1 MKLLETFG
9 RALFFSLFSAIGIFA
24 VALAVLGPEWEN
36 LYKINAATE
45 KMQQDNRQIEQIIE
59 DHDVLIGKIHK
70 DPNMLKR
77 LAPEITSEKIEDA
90 NLPDVQI
97 TAEMLEQAKAAIE
110 QVDSNENTKISEEVP
125 AWLER
130 TTLKSSRIILFAAGA
145 GLVLVSFVCF
155 NAKKEKTLGDKSS

>member
-24 VALAVLGPEWEN
+24 VALAVLGPEWKN
-36 LYKINAATE
+36 LYKIEAATKQSE
-45 KMQQDNRQIEQIIE
+45 QDNRQIQQIIE
-59 DHDVLIGKIHK
+59 DHDVLVGKIHK

-90 NLPDVQI
+90 NLPEVQI

-110 QVDSNENTKISEEVP
+110 QMDSNENEKISEEVP

-130 TTLKSSRIILFAAGA
+130 TTLKLSRIILFAAGA

-155 NAKKEKTLGDKSS
+155 NAKKEKTLSEKSS